1 MASRSRGRA
10 WRAPTAAAAA
20 LAAIV
25 ALPAAATMLGS
36 NPSECDIARAL
47 LGAAGPDCPPAAAH
61 APAPVPV
68 LTPPPP
74 ATRAVPAPTA
84 VPPAAAP
91 PAAAPVAVPPGAL
104 KAGFLINF
112 DFASVRIRPE
122 SRAVL
127 DRVAAVLKAPGAEGL
142 RFRIVGHTD
151 SVGDDAANQAL
162 SDRRAR
168 VVKDYLI
175 RRHRIAAARLDA
187 AGMGEREPAD
197 PANPAAAVNRR
208 VEIVNLGR

>member
-1 MASRSRGRA
+1 MKARIFGIA
-10 WRAPTAAAAA
+10 WSVLAVAAAP
-20 LAAIV
+20 
-25 ALPAAATMLGS
+25 PAAATMLGS

-47 LGAAGPDCPPAAAH
+47 LGVAGPGCPPAAAH
-61 APAPVPV
+61 APAPVPA

-74 ATRAVPAPTA
+74 PARAMPAPAATA
-84 VPPAAAP
+84 TATGPAAAP
-91 PAAAPVAVPPGAL
+91 SIATPPGAL

-127 DRVAAVLKAPGAEGL
+127 DRVAAVLTAPGAGEL

-151 SVGDDAANQAL
+151 GVGNDGANQAL
-162 SDRRAR
+162 SERRAR
-168 VVKDYLI
+168 AVKEYLV
-175 RRHRIAAARLDA
+175 RRHGINAARLDV

-197 PANPAAAVNRR
+197 PAHPAAAANRR

>member
-1 MASRSRGRA
+1 MGFRFLGRA
-10 WRAPTAAAAA
+10 WRALAAA
-20 LAAIV
+20 LTIATATAA
-25 ALPAAATMLGS
+25 PAAATMLGG

-47 LGAAGPDCPPAAAH
+47 LGTAAPGCPPVAARP
-61 APAPVPV
+61 PAPVPA
-68 LTPPPP
+68 LTPPP
-74 ATRAVPAPTA
+74 AARAVPAPTA
-84 VPPAAAP
+84 AAPTSAPAPAPAA
-91 PAAAPVAVPPGAL
+91 PAEL

-127 DRVAAVLKAPGAEGL
+127 DRVAAVLGAPGAEGL

-151 SVGDDAANQAL
+151 SVGDAAANQVL
-162 SDRRAR
+162 SERRAGA
-168 VVKDYLI
+168 VKDYLV
-175 RRHRIAAARLDA
+175 RRHRIAAARLDT

-197 PANPAAAVNRR
+197 AANPAAAANRR